1 MTAVLDQYVRRICY
15 VYDRRREDQV
25 CGDYPQIRRS
35 AAIVNVVHVP
45 VAVPGY
51 AAIIGKAECMASEL
65 AKVFNVCITERDAER
80 LAKDAILKHEHPN
93 KLIAWLQ
100 VRMLPWVG
108 SPAFP
113 IVSQGILESA
123 GWTIA
128 EELSS

>member
-1 MTAVLDQYVRRICY
+1 MSMSEEEKTRCAEI
-15 VYDRRREDQV
+15 
-25 CGDYPQIRRS
+25 IRRYADL